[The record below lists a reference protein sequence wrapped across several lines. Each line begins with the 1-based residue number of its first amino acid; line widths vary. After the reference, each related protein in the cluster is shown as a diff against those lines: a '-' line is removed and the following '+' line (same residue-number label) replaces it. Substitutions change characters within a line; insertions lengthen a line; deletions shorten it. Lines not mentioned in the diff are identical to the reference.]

1 MEKQNRIVGQIYGY
15 FVCLAAVILV
25 LTSARAVVGALVDL
39 KDPRSATDLIES
51 SLESLEKYRMK
62 TLGSLGARREADGA
76 DGKLQG
82 AKVEIAPLYI
92 PDDRALQAMYESEKE
107 ARFEA
112 TRHLAFRKVFEES
125 LLGAASLLVFAG
137 HWMWLRKRTKAAA

>member
-39 KDPRSATDLIES
+39 GDPRNATDLTES

-62 TLGSLGARREADGA
+62 TLGALGARRDGDGA

-82 AKVEIAPLYI
+82 AKVETAPPYI
-92 PDDRALQAMYESEKE
+92 PDDKSLQAMYESEKE

-112 TRHLAFRKVFEES
+112 TRHVAFRKVFEES
-125 LLGAASLLVFAG
+125 LLGAASVLVFAG
-137 HWMWLRKRTKAAA
+137 HWMWLRKRTKAAV

>member
-39 KDPRSATDLIES
+39 GDPRNATDLTES

-62 TLGSLGARREADGA
+62 VLGSVGARRDG
-76 DGKLQG
+76 DGPD
-82 AKVEIAPLYI
+82 AKVEGAKAAAAALYV
-92 PDDRALQAMYESEKE
+92 PDEKALRAMYESEKE
-107 ARFEA
+107 ARFET

-125 LLGAASLLVFAG
+125 LLGAASVLVFAG
-137 HWMWLRKRTKAAA
+137 HWMWLRKRGKAAA

>member
-1 MEKQNRIVGQIYGY
+1 MDKQNRIVGQIYGY

-39 KDPRSATDLIES
+39 GDPRNATDLTEA

-62 TLGSLGARREADGA
+62 VLGSLGVRRDTDAPGV
-76 DGKLQG
+76 GLPG
-82 AKVEIAPLYI
+82 AKTEAVPAYV
-92 PDDRALQAMYESEKE
+92 PDDRALRAMYESEKE

-112 TRHLAFRKVFEES
+112 TRHLAFRRVFEES

-137 HWMWLRKRTKAAA
+137 HWMWLRKRAKAAA

>member
-1 MEKQNRIVGQIYGY
+1 MEKQNRIVGQVYGY

-39 KDPRSATDLIES
+39 GDPRNATDLTES

-62 TLGSLGARREADGA
+62 TLGSLGARREGDGP
-76 DGKLQG
+76 DGKLKG
-82 AKVEIAPLYI
+82 GRTEAAPLYV
-92 PDDRALQAMYESEKE
+92 PDEKALRAMYESEKD

-125 LLGAASLLVFAG
+125 LLGVGSLLVFAG

>member
-39 KDPRSATDLIES
+39 GDPRNATDLTES

-62 TLGSLGARREADGA
+62 TLGSLAGRREGDGTDA
-76 DGKLQG
+76 RPRG
-82 AKVEIAPLYI
+82 AKIEPAPLYV
-92 PDDRALQAMYESEKE
+92 PDEKALRAMYEAEKE

-137 HWMWLRKRTKAAA
+137 HWMWLRKRAKAAG